1 MDEDITAT
9 ILTLETLA
17 ANAWPAHQRELLD
30 GWQLRFSEGVTRRA
44 NSVWPN
50 GPTGVEGLGEKL
62 ARVEAFYARHHLP
75 ARYQISPAAQP
86 VDLDTVLAE
95 RGYYSVARTAVQTAA
110 LTTILTRTSG
120 LRTQPDFAVEL
131 AEEFD
136 EAWFAAFCE
145 FESIAGHNAVVLRAI
160 LASIRPL
167 TGYALLHIDGA
178 PAALALGVVEGDW
191 LGIFCMATDP
201 GFRRRG
207 AASAILRTLA
217 IWAQLYDAR
226 RAYLQVMDQ
235 NAPAHALY
243 ARAGFETLYH
253 YHYREKAWLNR
264 NSGG

>member
-1 MDEDITAT
+1 MDEDTTAT

-17 ANAWPAHQRELLD
+17 ANAWPAHQHEWLD

-50 GPTGVEGLGEKL
+50 ATMNAEGLDEKL
-62 ARVEAFYARHHLP
+62 AHVEAFYAHHHLP

-86 VDLDTVLAE
+86 IDLDTVLAE
-95 RGYYSVARTAVQTAA
+95 RGYHSVARTAVQTVA
-110 LTTILTRTSG
+110 LPTILTRTPG

-136 EAWFAAFCE
+136 EVWFAAFCE
-145 FESIAGHNAVVLRAI
+145 FENIAGHHAIVLRAI
-160 LASIRPL
+160 LESIRPL
-167 TGYALLHIDGA
+167 NGYALLRIDGA

-201 GFRRRG
+201 AFRRRG

-226 RAYLQVMDQ
+226 WAYLQVMDE
-235 NAPAHALY
+235 NVPARALY
-243 ARAGFETLYH
+243 ARVGFETLYH
-253 YHYREKAWLNR
+253 YHYREKV
-264 NSGG
+264 